1 MPNDNPSAPEEP
13 AEEYPLNPAELPQWP
28 ALRNDPVEAVG
39 DAPRAGPKP
48 GQFSLRDL
56 LLLVLGAA
64 LFLGTMLRLF
74 PQPGHFAGAA
84 GILALLSLP
93 ILSWIKPQRTVIH
106 LAWWA
111 LCAIYLLGCLRA
123 IIEALAES

>member
-1 MPNDNPSAPEEP
+1 MTINNPSVPEQP

-28 ALRNDPVEAVG
+28 ARRIDPLEVAGEV
-39 DAPRAGPKP
+39 PPSGPKP